1 MADSHNKPH
10 PAALA
15 AVMRAGV
22 TPQAVYQARLG
33 FARRSYMARTGGL
46 GAAFIMFAAV
56 MSEKDASFWV
66 WFGPTL
72 FCLAWPPLA
81 WWMARESPNPRDLE
95 RRNLLTDQFLVGIWL
110 APMEFSL
117 LPCVLALAMTSMNTV
132 AGGGWRLL
140 VRGLMLLAAG
150 LGLGILVYGFRWHPH
165 TSLLGMAGSIP
176 LLIFQP
182 VAVGYVAHA
191 AITSL
196 NRKRCELERL
206 SQHDGLSGL
215 YNRLYWDQLARQE
228 FARFKRSDEPVVL
241 VMADLDHFK
250 RINDS
255 FGHAAG
261 DEAIR
266 RLAASFRRVLRESD
280 ICGRYGGEEF
290 VVVLPNTGVE
300 AAREVIERLR
310 LDMQQHPLLDEV
322 LVTAS
327 FGMAGLTRD
336 IGSVEEWVR
345 LADHMLYEAKHRGR
359 DQVVDVSEVT
369 STGMGRLEI
378 LNA

>member
-1 MADSHNKPH
+1 MANTDTMPREAAAA
-10 PAALA
+10 AAL
-15 AVMRAGV
+15 RAGA
-22 TPQAVYQARLG
+22 PPPAVHEARLG
-33 FARRSYMARTGGL
+33 FARRSFKARAGGL

-66 WFGPTL
+66 WLGPFL
-72 FCLAWPPLA
+72 YCQAWPSLA
-81 WWMARESPNPRDLE
+81 WWLARGSPNPRDQE
-95 RRNLLTDQFLVGIWL
+95 RSNLLTDQFLIGIWL

-140 VRGLMLLAAG
+140 VRGLVLLAAG
-150 LGLGILVYGFRWHPH
+150 IGVGILLYGLRWVPH
-165 TSLLGMAGSIP
+165 TSMRGLLGSIP
-176 LLIFQP
+176 LLVFQP

-191 AITSL
+191 AIRSL
-196 NRKRCELERL
+196 NKKRYELERL

-215 YNRLYWDQLARQE
+215 YNRLYWDQLARLE

-250 RINDS
+250 RLNDS

-290 VVVLPNTGVE
+290 VIILPNTGVA
-300 AAREVIERLR
+300 AARDVIERLR
-310 LDMQQHPLLDEV
+310 LDMQEHPLLDEI

-327 FGMAGLTRD
+327 FGMAGLTSEVA
-336 IGSVEEWVR
+336 SVEDWVR

-359 DQVVDVSEVT
+359 DRVVDVSEVT
-369 STGMGRLEI
+369 DTGLGRLKI
-378 LNA
+378 LNS